1 MRLSLPA
8 AAVLLA
14 LSGTAQAQVCRPGP
28 GSNEAK
34 TLAIQ
39 SVPLAFAA
47 ARSPSASARLELG
60 LEGSYLPKVDDA
72 TATPTICQPG
82 KGPEHT
88 DFLFALPRP
97 RILVPLPAGLTA
109 EASWVPP
116 IRVNGLK
123 ADLFGFSLSK
133 AVAWENGLVAAVRAH
148 ATVGSIR
155 APITC
160 DQNALSDPVSECFQ
174 GTLSNDK
181 YSPNVYGADLSFG
194 FGRGSI
200 RPYFGGGY
208 NRLQPRFQVNFQNRF
223 GSIDSTRVQVDLNRA
238 VFFGG
243 ASWQMLDRIDLTGE
257 VYAAPADAVTAR
269 LVLRAGLGNSRGQ

>member
-1 MRLSLPA
+1 
-8 AAVLLA
+8 
-14 LSGTAQAQVCRPGP
+14 
-28 GSNEAK
+28 
-34 TLAIQ
+34 
-39 SVPLAFAA
+39 
-47 ARSPSASARLELG
+47 
-60 LEGSYLPKVDDA
+60 VDDT

-97 RILVPLPAGLTA
+97 RILVPLAAGLTA

-116 IRVNGLK
+116 IRANGLK

-133 AVAWENGLVAAVRAH
+133 AIAWENGLVAAVRAH

-160 DQNALSDPVSECFQ
+160 DQEALSDPVSECFQ